1 MWDQI
6 VVSGVASCPDDVAH
20 YASCTLLAA
29 EQDAVFTDEK
39 NKNKMEIIYECIEYL
54 LDNEFITLHADK
66 DTGTAVRILTSYLQF
81 HWISSK

>member
-1 MWDQI
+1 M
-6 VVSGVASCPDDVAH
+6 VSGVASCPDDVAH

-81 HWISSK
+81 H